1 MAEAKILK
9 PFILA
14 WEGGFVNDPR
24 DKGGAT
30 NKGIT
35 MATYKALVRCDNN
48 KDGRI
53 DVEDLKQLT
62 EKQWDAVFKVNFWN
76 KWKADEIKSQSIA
89 NLLVDWYWNSGR
101 YGITNPQMVL
111 GVQPDGIVGPRTIAA
126 INNYP
131 NEKELFVKLWQARAK
146 FYKRQNKPEF
156 YKGWMNRLNAIQ
168 YGKLLDKRGK
178 NLTPTLSEGEG
189 GRTLER

>member
-1 MAEAKILK
+1 MAKAEILK
-9 PFILA
+9 PFILS

-35 MATYKALVRCDNN
+35 LATYKALVRADNN
-48 KDGRI
+48 RDGKI
-53 DVEDLKQLT
+53 DVNDLKLLT

-76 KWKADEIKSQSIA
+76 KWKADDIKSQSIA

-101 YGITNPQMVL
+101 YGITNAQIVL
-111 GVQPDGIVGPRTIAA
+111 GVTPDGIVGSRTIAA

-131 NEKELFVKLWQARAK
+131 NERELFNKLWQARATY
-146 FYKRQNKPEF
+146 YKRLNQPVF
-156 YKGWMNRLNAIQ
+156 LKGWMNRLNGIQ
-168 YGKLLDKRGK
+168 YGVLK
-178 NLTPTLSEGEG
+178 NGSKIVSDW
-189 GRTLER
+189 